1 VVTKM
6 VAPVTGPVTQYLD
19 TPMQFINRQRR
30 KQKRPYNLE
39 LPYSAQI
46 GGTTS
51 MTGFTNPT
59 YLLANKP
66 FSTGPS
72 GSYWLDK
79 LVPQA
84 QQIAYSRLIG
94 AISDRASMG
103 ENLGQLGSSVRLIVD
118 KAKIVADAVRRLRR
132 FDVSAFAAW
141 MDKGFVKRNSRFAS
155 QLTLELNF
163 AIIPSINDIFSAVE
177 ILQNPIKSARV
188 RGRATEPLSAS
199 YNTTAG
205 FTRTWTMYGKVS
217 AEYGARVAISNPNL
231 YLANAMGL
239 INPVQIAWQLL
250 PGSFLVDWFIPVEQ
264 FLGTATDFLG
274 LRVESSYTSW
284 FARGNYSEYW
294 TTYGWKGTVVFAET
308 ERAAGI
314 NLPSLT
320 LRPLKI
326 PSLKRAANAVSLA
339 IQAFHK

>member
-1 VVTKM
+1 M
-6 VAPVTGPVTQYLD
+6 VAPVTGPTYQVLD
-19 TPMQFINRQRR
+19 TPMEYVFRARR
-30 KQKRPYNLE
+30 RQKRPYNLM
-39 LPYSAQI
+39 LPYQAQI
-46 GGTTS
+46 GKTTS
-51 MTGFTNPT
+51 MIGFVNEG

-66 FSTGPS
+66 FSTGPN
-72 GSYWLDK
+72 GSYWLDR

-84 QQIAYSRLIG
+84 QQRAYSKLIG

-118 KAKIVADAVRRLRR
+118 KAKIITDAVRRLRR

-141 MDKGFVKRNSRFAS
+141 MDKGFVKRNSKFAS
-155 QLTLELNF
+155 QLTLEINF
-163 AIIPSINDIFSAVE
+163 AIAPSINDIYSAVE

-199 YNTTAG
+199 YDTTSS
-205 FTRTWTMYGKVS
+205 FSRTWSLFGKVS
-217 AEYGARVAISNPNL
+217 SEYGASVAISNPNL
-231 YLANAMGL
+231 YLANTMGL

-250 PGSFLVDWFIPVEQ
+250 PGSFLVDWFLPVEQ